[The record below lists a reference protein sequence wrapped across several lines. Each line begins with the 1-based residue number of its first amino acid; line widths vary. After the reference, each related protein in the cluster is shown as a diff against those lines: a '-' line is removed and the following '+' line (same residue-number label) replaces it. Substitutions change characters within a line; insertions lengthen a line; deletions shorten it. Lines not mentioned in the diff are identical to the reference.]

1 MVVSG
6 PGGVGKGTVVRALRD
21 RRSDLV
27 LSVSATTRDPRPG
40 EIAGVHYHFLD
51 DEAFDRLV
59 AEGGFLEWAEFGGRR
74 YGTPWSS
81 VSAALAAGRTA
92 LLEIEVQGALQV
104 RERFPD
110 ALLIFLGPPD
120 EGALLERLRRRG
132 TDSPSRIAERLAIG
146 RWELAQAPAF
156 DHLVVNDDVVAAA
169 DRIASIL
176 DGAPVD

>member
-1 MVVSG
+1 MR
-6 PGGVGKGTVVRALRD
+6 TLRD
-21 RRSDLV
+21 QRPDLE

-40 EIAGVHYHFLD
+40 EVAGVHYHFLD
-51 DEAFDRLV
+51 DAAFDRLV

-74 YGTPWSS
+74 YGTPWTS
-81 VSAALAAGRTA
+81 VAEALAAGRRV

-110 ALLIFLGPPD
+110 ALLIFLTPPD
-120 EGALLERLRRRG
+120 EAALLERLRRRG
-132 TDSPSRIAERLAIG
+132 TDSPSRIAERLDIG

-156 DHLVVNDDVVAAA
+156 DHVVVNDDVGAAA
-169 DRIASIL
+169 ERIASIL